1 MFHLMLQKI
10 LHKKWMAASLLI
22 GNILLVAIA
31 VSHPMYQEASRN
43 RMLTDEFANYMKDN
57 NAYPMIIDVEGL
69 IRKNA
74 GITDT
79 KRIRE
84 FANTAAEQF
93 GVSEVEKKCVRSLV
107 SSVAVPTAMYDRN
120 AGELKLCVASMSDLE
135 KHSTIV
141 SGKMYSNTITEDGY
155 IEAVISQSA
164 MTESNLLIGE
174 EMYFKSIKYA
184 EKDLVKIRIVGVFTN
199 SEDNDNYWVKSPS
212 TYNNFLMID
221 PGLFEQGF
229 MANNTVKYNVNEH
242 WYTLFD
248 YKELKPYQIDNI
260 IEITEKALKENNN
273 VYSNMATPDY
283 IDLMKDYAVKEK
295 QISVTLAIL
304 QVPVIVLL
312 CAFLFMISRQMLE
325 MEESEI
331 AILKSRGAGRL
342 QIIWL
347 YFLQSMFLALISFL
361 VGLPLGKLI
370 CKVLG
375 ASSAFL
381 EFSARRN
388 LIVEYSVEV
397 LYYGLAA
404 VFVSM
409 IMTLLPVLKR
419 STASIVSVKRKR
431 QRQKKPLWQTLF
443 LDVIMLGVSI
453 YGYYTFSS
461 QEDDLLVKVLS
472 GESLDPLIFLSSSLF
487 ILGAGLF
494 SLRLH
499 SLLVRLIYN
508 VGKHSWKP
516 ASYTSF
522 LQLIR
527 TGSKQAFIMV
537 FLVLTVAFG
546 MFNTTI
552 ARTILA
558 NAEKNNDYNIGA
570 DVVMKE
576 FWKNNAVYAAHDPT
590 QQVELSYTEPDFGKY
605 NDLAGVKSM
614 AKVYKSENTVVS
626 TGKQE
631 KDVTLLGINTKDF
644 GETTTLDRKLLKYN
658 YREYLNVLSK
668 NSDAVLVSINFRDK
682 LGVKLGDQIT
692 YTITDDIKTG
702 SGTGI
707 VYGFFEYWPGYQK
720 NKVVISSDGTSKNE
734 EQYMVVAHLSAVQE
748 KVGVFPYEIWMNM
761 GGNTENVYSFI
772 KDNNIQVTKF
782 IDAVE
787 NKEAISREALF
798 QGTNGILTM
807 SFITILLICGIGY
820 LIYWTLSIR
829 SRELLFG
836 IFRAMG
842 MGKNEVIHML
852 VNEQVLT
859 GVVAIAFGLIIGWIS
874 SRLFVP
880 IIQIA
885 YSATDRSLPLELIT
899 RDSDIARLLIIIGL
913 VFAACLAVLIRQ
925 VYSMKI
931 SQALKLGED

>member
-1 MFHLMLQKI
+1 
-10 LHKKWMAASLLI
+10 MAASLLI

-31 VSHPMYQEASRN
+31 VSHPMYQAASRN

-57 NAYPMIIDVEGL
+57 NSYPMIIDVEGL
-69 IRKNA
+69 IRKSA
-74 GITDT
+74 GISDT
-79 KRIRE
+79 KRIRD

-93 GVSEVEKKCVRSLV
+93 GVPETEKVCVRGLV
-107 SSVAVPTAMYDRN
+107 SSVATPTAMFDRN
-120 AGELKLCVASMSDLE
+120 SSELKLVVGSMSDLE
-135 KHSTIV
+135 KHSSIV
-141 SGKMYSNTITEDGY
+141 SGRMYSDAITEDGY
-155 IEAVISQSA
+155 VEAIISQSA

-184 EKDLVKIRIVGVFTN
+184 EKDNLKIRIVGVFTN
-199 SEDNDNYWVKSPS
+199 SEDNDNYWVKAPNH
-212 TYNNFLMID
+212 YDNYLMIN

-242 WYTLFD
+242 WYTLLD
-248 YKELKPYQIDNI
+248 YTKLEPHQIDNI

-283 IDLMKDYAVKEK
+283 IDLIKDYDVKEK
-295 QISVTLAIL
+295 QISVTLSIL
-304 QVPVIVLL
+304 QVPVVVLL

-325 MEESEI
+325 MEENEI

-370 CKVLG
+370 CRVLG

-381 EFSARRN
+381 EFAARRN
-388 LIVEYSVEV
+388 LNVEYSMEV
-397 LYYGLAA
+397 IYYGLAA
-404 VFVSM
+404 VLVSM

-431 QRQKKPLWQTLF
+431 SRQKKPLWQKLF
-443 LDVIMLGVSI
+443 LDVIMLGVSL

-461 QEDDLLVKVLS
+461 QEDELLVRVLS

-494 SLRLH
+494 SLRIH
-499 SLLVRLIYN
+499 SLLVHLIFN
-508 VGKHSWKP
+508 IGKRSWKP

-527 TGSKQAFIMV
+527 TGGKQAFIMV

-576 FWKNNAVYAAHDPT
+576 FWKNNAVYAAHDPS
-590 QQVELSYTEPDFGKY
+590 QEVELSYTEPDSGKY
-605 NDLAGVKSM
+605 NALPGLKSM
-614 AKVYKSENTVVS
+614 AKVYKSENTVVK
-626 TGKQE
+626 TDKAE
-631 KDVTLLGINTKDF
+631 KPVTLLGINTKDF
-644 GETTTLDRKLLKYN
+644 GETTHLDRKYLQYN

-707 VYGFFEYWPGYQK
+707 VYGFFEYWPGYQTS
-720 NKVVISSDGTSKNE
+720 KVIISSDGSSKSE

-748 KVGVFPYEIWMNM
+748 KVGVFPYEIWLNM
-761 GGNTENVYSFI
+761 DGNTESVYSFI
-772 KDNNIQVTKF
+772 KERNIQLTKF
-782 IDAVE
+782 VDAVE
-787 NKEAISREALF
+787 SKEAISREALF

-852 VNEQVLT
+852 VNEQVMT
-859 GVVAIAFGLIIGWIS
+859 GVVAIIFGLIIGWVS

>member
-1 MFHLMLQKI
+1 MLQKI

-69 IRKNA
+69 TRKTA
-74 GITDT
+74 GKTDT

-84 FANTAAEQF
+84 FANNVGEQF
-93 GVSEVEKKCVRSLV
+93 GIPEVEKVCVRGLV
-107 SSVAVPTAMYDRN
+107 SAVATPTAMYDRSSK
-120 AGELKLCVASMSDLE
+120 ELKLVVGSMSDIDQ
-135 KHSTIV
+135 HSSIV
-141 SGKMYSNTITEDGY
+141 SGKMYSNKITDDGY

-164 MTESNLLIGE
+164 MIESNLLIGE
-174 EMYFKSIKYA
+174 EMNFKTLKYA
-184 EKDLVKIRIVGVFTN
+184 EGDMVKIRIVGVFTN
-199 SEDNDNYWVKSPS
+199 SEDNDNYWVNSPS
-212 TYNNFLMID
+212 YYENYLFID
-221 PGLFEQGF
+221 PALFEQGF
-229 MANNTVKYNVNEH
+229 MANNTSKYNVNEH
-242 WYTLFD
+242 WYTLLD
-248 YKELKPYQIDNI
+248 YSSLKPSQIDNV
-260 IEITEKALKENNN
+260 IEITENALKENNN

-283 IDLMKDYAVKEK
+283 IDLIKDYAVKEK

-347 YFLQSMFLALISFL
+347 YFLQSGFLSLISFL
-361 VGLPLGKLI
+361 AGLPLGRLI

-381 EFSARRN
+381 EFAARRN
-388 LIVEYSVEV
+388 LNVEYSGEV
-397 LYYGLAA
+397 LLYGVIA
-404 VFVSM
+404 VVVSM

-453 YGYYTFSS
+453 YGYYNFSS
-461 QEDDLLVKVLS
+461 QEDELLVRVLS
-472 GESLDPLIFLSSSLF
+472 GQSLDPLIFLSSSLF

-494 SLRLH
+494 SLRIH
-499 SLLVRLIYN
+499 SLLVRVLYG
-508 VGKHSWKP
+508 VGKNKWKP

-570 DVVMKE
+570 DVVLKE
-576 FWKNNAVYAAHDPT
+576 FWKNNAVYAAHDPS
-590 QQVELSYTEPDFGKY
+590 QQVELSYTEPDSGKY
-605 NDLAGVKSM
+605 NDLPGVKSM
-614 AKVYKSENTVVS
+614 AKVFKSENTTVT
-626 TGKQE
+626 TGKDE
-631 KDVTLLGINTKDF
+631 KAVTLLGINTKDF
-644 GETTTLDRKLLKYN
+644 GETTKLDRNLLDYN

-668 NSDAVLVSINFRDK
+668 NSDAVLVSANFRDK
-682 LGVKLGDQIT
+682 LGLKLGDQIT
-692 YTITDDIKTG
+692 YTVTDDIKTG

-707 VYGFFEYWPGYQK
+707 IYGFFEYWPGYQK
-720 NKVVISSDGTSKNE
+720 NKVIISSDGTSKNE

-748 KVGVFPYEIWMNM
+748 KVGVFPYEIWINM
-761 GGNTENVYSFI
+761 DGNTESVYSFI
-772 KDNNIQVTKF
+772 KDKNIQLTKF

-842 MGKNEVIHML
+842 MGKNEIIHML

-859 GVVAIAFGLIIGWIS
+859 GVVAIGFGLIIGFVS

-899 RDSDIARLLIIIGL
+899 RNSDVARLLIIIGL
-913 VFAACLAVLIRQ
+913 VFAACLTVLIRQ

>member
-69 IRKNA
+69 TRKTA
-74 GITDT
+74 GKTDT

-84 FANTAAEQF
+84 FANTVGEQF
-93 GVSEVEKKCVRSLV
+93 GIPEVEKVCVRGLV
-107 SSVAVPTAMYDRN
+107 SAVATPTAMYDRSSK
-120 AGELKLCVASMSDLE
+120 ELKLVVGSMSDIDQ
-135 KHSTIV
+135 HSSIV
-141 SGKMYSNTITEDGY
+141 SGKMYSNKITDDGY

-164 MTESNLLIGE
+164 MIESNLLIGE
-174 EMYFKSIKYA
+174 EMNFKTLKYA
-184 EKDLVKIRIVGVFTN
+184 EGDMVKIRIVGVFTN
-199 SEDNDNYWVKSPS
+199 SEDNDNYWVNSPS
-212 TYNNFLMID
+212 YYENYLFID
-221 PGLFEQGF
+221 PALFEQGF
-229 MANNTVKYNVNEH
+229 MANNTSKYNVNEH
-242 WYTLFD
+242 WYTLLD
-248 YKELKPYQIDNI
+248 YSSLKPSQIDNV
-260 IEITEKALKENNN
+260 IEITENALKENNN

-283 IDLMKDYAVKEK
+283 IDLIKDYAVKEK

-347 YFLQSMFLALISFL
+347 YFLQSGFLSLISFL
-361 VGLPLGKLI
+361 AGLPLGRLI

-381 EFSARRN
+381 EFAARRN
-388 LIVEYSVEV
+388 LNVEYSGEV
-397 LYYGLAA
+397 LLYGVIA
-404 VFVSM
+404 VVVSM

-453 YGYYTFSS
+453 YGYYNFSS
-461 QEDDLLVKVLS
+461 QEDELLVRVLS
-472 GESLDPLIFLSSSLF
+472 GQSLDPLIFLSSSLF

-494 SLRLH
+494 SLRIH
-499 SLLVRLIYN
+499 SLLVRVLYG
-508 VGKHSWKP
+508 VGKNKWKP

-570 DVVMKE
+570 DVVLKE
-576 FWKNNAVYAAHDPT
+576 FWKNNAVYAAHDPS
-590 QQVELSYTEPDFGKY
+590 QQVELSYTEPDSGKY
-605 NDLAGVKSM
+605 NDLPGVKSM
-614 AKVYKSENTVVS
+614 AKVFKSENTTVT
-626 TGKQE
+626 TGKDE
-631 KDVTLLGINTKDF
+631 KAVTLLGINTKDF
-644 GETTTLDRKLLKYN
+644 GETTKLDRNLLKYN

-668 NSDAVLVSINFRDK
+668 NSDAVLVSANFRDK
-682 LGVKLGDQIT
+682 LGLKLGDQIT
-692 YTITDDIKTG
+692 YTVTDDIKTG

-707 VYGFFEYWPGYQK
+707 IYGFFEYWPGYQK
-720 NKVVISSDGTSKNE
+720 NKVIISSDGTSKNE

-748 KVGVFPYEIWMNM
+748 KVGVFPYEIWINM
-761 GGNTENVYSFI
+761 DGNTESVYSFI
-772 KDNNIQVTKF
+772 KDKNIQLTKF

-807 SFITILLICGIGY
+807 SFITILLICGSGY

-842 MGKNEVIHML
+842 MGKNEIIHML

-859 GVVAIAFGLIIGWIS
+859 GVVAIGFGLIIGFVS

-899 RDSDIARLLIIIGL
+899 RNSDVARLLIIIGL
-913 VFAACLAVLIRQ
+913 VFAACLTVLIRQ

>member
-1 MFHLMLQKI
+1 
-10 LHKKWMAASLLI
+10 
-22 GNILLVAIA
+22 
-31 VSHPMYQEASRN
+31 
-43 RMLTDEFANYMKDN
+43 
-57 NAYPMIIDVEGL
+57 
-69 IRKNA
+69 
-74 GITDT
+74 
-79 KRIRE
+79 
-84 FANTAAEQF
+84 
-93 GVSEVEKKCVRSLV
+93 
-107 SSVAVPTAMYDRN
+107 
-120 AGELKLCVASMSDLE
+120 
-135 KHSTIV
+135 
-141 SGKMYSNTITEDGY
+141 
-155 IEAVISQSA
+155 
-164 MTESNLLIGE
+164 
-174 EMYFKSIKYA
+174 
-184 EKDLVKIRIVGVFTN
+184 
-199 SEDNDNYWVKSPS
+199 
-212 TYNNFLMID
+212 
-221 PGLFEQGF
+221 
-229 MANNTVKYNVNEH
+229 
-242 WYTLFD
+242 
-248 YKELKPYQIDNI
+248 
-260 IEITEKALKENNN
+260 
-273 VYSNMATPDY
+273 MATPDY
-283 IDLMKDYAVKEK
+283 IDLIKDYAVKEK

-347 YFLQSMFLALISFL
+347 YFLQSGFLSLISFL
-361 VGLPLGKLI
+361 AGLPLGRLI

-381 EFSARRN
+381 EFAARRN
-388 LIVEYSVEV
+388 LNVEYSGEV
-397 LYYGLAA
+397 LLYGVIA
-404 VFVSM
+404 VVVSM

-453 YGYYTFSS
+453 YGYYNFSS
-461 QEDDLLVKVLS
+461 QEDELLVRVLS
-472 GESLDPLIFLSSSLF
+472 GQSLDPLIFLSSSLF

-494 SLRLH
+494 SLRIH
-499 SLLVRLIYN
+499 SLLVRVIYG
-508 VGKHSWKP
+508 VGKNKWKP

-570 DVVMKE
+570 DVVLKE
-576 FWKNNAVYAAHDPT
+576 FWKNNAVYAAHDPS
-590 QQVELSYTEPDFGKY
+590 QQVELSYTEPDSGKY
-605 NDLAGVKSM
+605 NDLPGVKSM
-614 AKVYKSENTVVS
+614 AKVFKSENTTVT
-626 TGKQE
+626 TGKDE
-631 KDVTLLGINTKDF
+631 KAVTLLGINTKDF
-644 GETTTLDRKLLKYN
+644 GETTKLDRNLLDYN

-668 NSDAVLVSINFRDK
+668 NSDAVLVSANFRDK
-682 LGVKLGDQIT
+682 LGLKLGDQIT
-692 YTITDDIKTG
+692 YTVTDDIKTG

-707 VYGFFEYWPGYQK
+707 IYGFFEYWPGYQK
-720 NKVVISSDGTSKNE
+720 NKVIISSDGTSKNE

-748 KVGVFPYEIWMNM
+748 KVGVFPYEIWINM
-761 GGNTENVYSFI
+761 DGNTESVYSFI
-772 KDNNIQVTKF
+772 KDKNIQLTKF

-842 MGKNEVIHML
+842 MGKNEIIHML

-859 GVVAIAFGLIIGWIS
+859 GVVAIGFGLIIGFVS

-899 RDSDIARLLIIIGL
+899 RNSDVARLLIIIGL
-913 VFAACLAVLIRQ
+913 VFAACLTVLIRQ

>member
-1 MFHLMLQKI
+1 MLQKI

-79 KRIRE
+79 ERIRNL
-84 FANTAAEQF
+84 ANTAADQF
-93 GVSEVEKKCVRSLV
+93 GIPETEKVCVRGLV
-107 SSVAVPTAMYDRN
+107 SSVATPTAMYDRSSN
-120 AGELKLCVASMSDLE
+120 ELKLVIGSMSDID
-135 KHSTIV
+135 KHSSIV

-164 MTESNLLIGE
+164 MTDSNLLIGE

-212 TYNNFLMID
+212 AYNNYLFID
-221 PGLFEQGF
+221 PALFEQGF
-229 MANNTVKYNVNEH
+229 MANNTKKYNVNEH

-248 YKELKPYQIDNI
+248 YTALKPYQIDNI
-260 IEITEKALKENNN
+260 IEITEQALRDNNN

-283 IDLMKDYAVKEK
+283 IELMKDYAVKEK

-325 MEESEI
+325 MEENEI

-347 YFLQSMFLALISFL
+347 YFLQSSFLALISFL
-361 VGLPLGKLI
+361 AGLPLGKLI

-381 EFSARRN
+381 EFAAKRN
-388 LIVEYSVEV
+388 LRVEYSAEV

-404 VFVSM
+404 VLVSM

-431 QRQKKPLWQTLF
+431 QRSKKPLWQKLF

-461 QEDDLLVKVLS
+461 QEDELLVRVLS
-472 GESLDPLIFLSSSLF
+472 GQSLDPLIFLSSSLF

-499 SLLVRLIYN
+499 SLFVRLLYN
-508 VGKHSWKP
+508 IGKHSWKP

-527 TGSKQAFIMV
+527 TGGKQAFIMV

-558 NAEKNNDYNIGA
+558 NAEKNNDYNSGA
-570 DVVMKE
+570 DIVMKE
-576 FWKNNAVYAAHDPT
+576 FWKNNAVYASHDPT
-590 QQVELSYTEPDFGKY
+590 QEVELSYTEPDFGKY
-605 NDLAGVKSM
+605 NDLPGVKSM

-631 KDVTLLGINTKDF
+631 KPVTILGINTKDF
-644 GETTTLDRKLLKYN
+644 GETTTLDRKLLDYN

-720 NKVVISSDGTSKNE
+720 NKIIISSDGTSKSE

-761 GGNTENVYSFI
+761 GGNTESVYSFI
-772 KDNNIQVTKF
+772 KDKNIQVTKF
-782 IDAVE
+782 VDAVE

-859 GVVAIAFGLIIGWIS
+859 GVVAIIFGLIIGWIS

-899 RDSDIARLLIIIGL
+899 RDSDIARLLIIIGI

>member
-1 MFHLMLQKI
+1 MLQKI
-10 LHKKWMAASLLI
+10 LHKKWMAVSLLI
-22 GNILLVAIA
+22 GNILLIAIA
-31 VSHPMYQEASRN
+31 VSHPMYQAASRN
-43 RMLTDEFANYMKDN
+43 RMLTDEFTNYMKDN
-57 NAYPMIIDVEGL
+57 NAYPMLIDVEGL
-69 IRKNA
+69 IRKHA
-74 GITDT
+74 GKSDT
-79 KRIRE
+79 ERIRN
-84 FANTAAEQF
+84 FANTVAEQF
-93 GVSEVEKKCVRSLV
+93 GIGDVLKVCVRNLVASAGTPTSL
-107 SSVAVPTAMYDRN
+107 YDR
-120 AGELKLCVASMSDLE
+120 ASSEIKLMIGSMSDFDQHTE
-135 KHSTIV
+135 II
-141 SGKMYSNTITEDGY
+141 SGRMYSESLSEDGY
-155 IEAVISQSA
+155 LEAVVSQSA
-164 MTESNLLIGE
+164 MVDYSLLVGE
-174 EMYFKSIKYA
+174 EITFKSLKYA
-184 EKDLVKIRIVGVFTN
+184 EKEIVKVRIVGVYTN
-199 SEDNDNYWVKSPS
+199 SDDNDNYWVKSPDY
-212 TYNNFLMID
+212 YNAHLIIS
-221 PGLFEQGF
+221 PKVLEEGF
-229 MANNTVKYNVNEH
+229 MANNTIKYNVNEH
-242 WYTLFD
+242 WYTLLD
-248 YKELKPYQIDNI
+248 YTQLEPQQIDNVI
-260 IEITEKALKENNN
+260 AVTDKALEENNG
-273 VYSNMATPDY
+273 VYCNMAEPDY
-283 IDLMKDYAVKEK
+283 IELLKDYAIKEK

-325 MEESEI
+325 MEENEI

-347 YFLQSMFLALISFL
+347 YFLQSMFLSLVSFI

-370 CKVLG
+370 CKILG

-381 EFSARRN
+381 EFGSRRSLKVSYSTDV
-388 LIVEYSVEV
+388 LI
-397 LYYGLAA
+397 YGGIA
-404 VFVSM
+404 VVVSM
-409 IMTLLPVLKR
+409 IMTLLPVFKR

-431 QRQKKPLWQTLF
+431 SRQQKPLWQKLF
-443 LDVIMLGVSI
+443 LDVIMLGVAI
-453 YGYYTFSS
+453 YGYYTFKSR
-461 QEDDLLVKVLS
+461 EDELLIKVIS

-494 SLRLH
+494 SLRIH
-499 SLLVRLIYN
+499 SLLVNLIFRL
-508 VGKHSWKP
+508 GKRGWKP

-570 DVVMKE
+570 DVVLRE
-576 FWKNNAVYAAHDPT
+576 FWRDSRVYASHDPSQET
-590 QQVELSYTEPDFGKY
+590 EVFYIEPDSGKY
-605 NDLAGVKSM
+605 NDIPGLKSM
-614 AKVYKSENTVVS
+614 AKVYRSENTIVK
-626 TGKQE
+626 TDKKEQP
-631 KDVTLLGINTKDF
+631 VTLFGINTKDF
-644 GETTTLDRKLLKYN
+644 GETTKLDKNLLPFK

-682 LGVKLGDQIT
+682 LGVKIGDQIS
-692 YTITDDIKTG
+692 YSVTDDLLSG

-707 VYGFFEYWPGYQK
+707 VYGFFDYWPGFQK
-720 NKVVISSDGTSKNE
+720 TKVVVAADGTSKNE

-748 KVGVFPYEIWMNM
+748 KVGVFPYELWLNM
-761 GGNTENVYSFI
+761 DGNTEGVYDFI
-772 KDNNIQVTKF
+772 KTNEIQLTKF
-782 IDAVE
+782 VDAVE
-787 NKEAISREALF
+787 SKEAISREALF

-852 VNEQVLT
+852 INEQVLT
-859 GVVAIAFGLIIGWIS
+859 GVVAIVFGLVIGWIS

-899 RDSDIARLLIIIGL
+899 RNSDMARLLIIIGL
-913 VFAACLAVLIRQ
+913 VFVACLAVLIRQ